1 MTTETKEIWKPV
13 AGYEGIY
20 DVSNLGRVKT
30 VERTCYLN
38 IKGTDTQRIIKEKIK
53 HPSQDGQG
61 YKNNNG
67 YLSVILS
74 FKNKSKR
81 FHVHRLVAEAFL
93 ENPNNYETV
102 NHIDGNK
109 FNNEVSNLEWA
120 SRKQN
125 IEHAWKT
132 GLNHIPSN
140 YAGTHKKKITQ
151 KDLQGNIIKEW
162 DSMTEAARFLGLDKA
177 TFSNRIKSGKLEYH
191 GFLWIPHKY

>member
-1 MTTETKEIWKPV
+1 M
-13 AGYEGIY
+13 
-20 DVSNLGRVKT
+20 
-30 VERTCYLN
+30 
-38 IKGTDTQRIIKEKIK
+38 
-53 HPSQDGQG
+53 
-61 YKNNNG
+61 
-67 YLSVILS
+67 
-74 FKNKSKR
+74 
-81 FHVHRLVAEAFL
+81 

-125 IEHAWKT
+125 MEHAWKT